1 MRYAPERELPPYTYM
16 PGRAPHP
23 VNDPRGHSFG
33 RRPAPASPPDPAD
46 ARSCAEFLWG
56 VDLFNHGYY
65 WEAHEAWEAVWI
77 AAGRT
82 TPAAR
87 FIQALIKLAAAGV
100 KAREGRPEG
109 VRRHAAR
116 ARELAEEA
124 RRSGESVCAMTR
136 GLSISDVLSLCD
148 EMAGLECG
156 GLPSEPVP
164 HPVASR
170 RLSLRAPP

>member
-1 MRYAPERELPPYTYM
+1 MRYAPERELPPYTYV

-33 RRPAPASPPDPAD
+33 MHPAPASPPDPDD
-46 ARSCAEFLWG
+46 ARSCPEFLWG

-82 TPAAR
+82 TPEAR
-87 FIQALIKLAAAGV
+87 FVQALIKLAAAGV

-116 ARELAEEA
+116 ARELLAEVRTSLGHDAVGFLNLAFDEVLA
-124 RRSGESVCAMTR
+124 LCGEMQTV
-136 GLSISDVLSLCD
+136 
-148 EMAGLECG
+148 
-156 GLPSEPVP
+156 SEPRPPKDAAVRP
-164 HPVASR
+164 LTLTQLV
-170 RLSLRAPP
+170 LRTE